1 MATQLAIAYQ
11 HGGYNHNSTTSRLLN
26 SIFMTTVNTAAKTLV
41 AVASRTRAE
50 HTERWRPADH
60 MRFMVMLM
68 TWFSVWVLRVLMDH
82 FPCSSIFRSN
92 YLLQGYS
99 STVGSFDF
107 PPLPSSALTP
117 SSSLD
122 LVLHDGFDGPSVQAL
137 GRSITHC
144 GNESDSCRLI
154 DCGKT
159 ECAVGRT
166 PSLETFLGLDFCL
179 QPRGDSYTKRSVF
192 DCMLAG
198 SIPVFFWF
206 RTAYDQ
212 YEWFLPGEPESY
224 SVFIDRRHVRNG
236 LSIKKVL
243 EQYSR
248 EEVRKMREKIFALL
262 NEMPAS
268 SRKYQFA
275 VAMADKIVDENS
287 RNGHVELLQINR
299 VALGSAFARTL
310 GLLYRS
316 LKTKQSVNYGG
327 GAWTSTIVR
336 ALPLGSYVAPYL
348 KGLGFCVSAIYST
361 VAGGGQSEK
370 RRRAAA
376 DGEDSTAVVAEK
388 YAQELLWIT
397 NKLRVCGAVDEA
409 VMQWSLA
416 SGLAALSLTANPRV
430 QGSIVKIS
438 SILFGE
444 LTRGNLDIPSQVK
457 FKLLVLWL
465 PLFCYADNGLAYPV
479 LTGTEKVETERAIDE
494 VISSLPV
501 VDQEVVLTNWLQDFA
516 ISPSEWPNLQIS
528 YDRWCQSTRKLVP

>member
-41 AVASRTRAE
+41 AVASGTRAE
-50 HTERWRPADH
+50 HAERWRPADH

-137 GRSITHC
+137 GRSITH
-144 GNESDSCRLI
+144 
-154 DCGKT
+154 
-159 ECAVGRT
+159 
-166 PSLETFLGLDFCL
+166 
-179 QPRGDSYTKRSVF
+179 
-192 DCMLAG
+192 
-198 SIPVFFWF
+198 
-206 RTAYDQ
+206 
-212 YEWFLPGEPESY
+212 
-224 SVFIDRRHVRNG
+224 
-236 LSIKKVL
+236 
-243 EQYSR
+243 
-248 EEVRKMREKIFALL
+248 IFALL

-370 RRRAAA
+370 RLRAAA
-376 DGEDSTAVVAEK
+376 DGEDSAAVVAEK

-416 SGLAALSLTANPRV
+416 SGLAALSLTSNPRV

-479 LTGTEKVETERAIDE
+479 LTGSEKVETERAIDE